1 MDSSTVR
8 RHITKEW
15 AVVSPHAY
23 VGKSDKASGNVTR
36 DNALKVRVID
46 TDNMYRQGQQ
56 SKDPAHQFVVADKDE
71 RTRGFLV
78 QMVAG
83 QVDRHGNSFDDNYR
97 FVARASEFIGVYTE
111 MEAKWTEDEA
121 RQAAWQAKQQA
132 RQKIIDDAVGRI
144 KVTIP
149 ETEENLKTALADLL
163 GTHNQCSVNISV
175 GGVWNED
182 DTAYRAHLKGTVSVD
197 FYAFQ
202 RLLETVYEAREL
214 ADQLREGVNA

>member
-8 RHITKEW
+8 RHILKEW

-23 VGKSDKASGNVTR
+23 VGKSDKASGNVSR
-36 DNALKVRVID
+36 DDALKVRVVD

-56 SKDPAHQFVVADKDE
+56 SKDPTHVFTHAHSSD

-78 QMVAG
+78 QVVAG
-83 QVDRHGNSFDDNYR
+83 QVDRRGESLDDYR
-97 FVARASEFIGVYTE
+97 FVARASEFIGVYAE

-121 RQAAWQAKQQA
+121 RQAAWQVKQQA
-132 RQKIIDDAVGRI
+132 RQKILDDAVGRL

-149 ETEENLKTALADLL
+149 ETEENLKTALGDLL
-163 GTHNQCSVNISV
+163 GTHTQCSVNISV
-175 GGVWNED
+175 GGNWND
-182 DTAYRAHLKGTVSVD
+182 DETAYHAHLKGTVSVD

-214 ADQLREGVNA
+214 ADQLREEVSA

>member
-23 VGKSDKASGNVTR
+23 VGKSEKASGNVSR
-36 DNALKVRVID
+36 KDAVKVRIVD

-56 SKDPAHQFVVADKDE
+56 SKDLTREFIVADKND

-78 QMVAG
+78 QVVEPE
-83 QVDRHGNSFDDNYR
+83 VDRYGDGLVDFR
-97 FVARASEFIGVYTE
+97 FVARATEFIGVYTE
-111 MEAKWTEDEA
+111 MEAKWVEDEA
-121 RQAAWQAKQQA
+121 RQAAWQAKQEA
-132 RQKIIDDAVGRI
+132 RSKIQTDAVGRL

-149 ETEENLKTALADLL
+149 ETEENLKQSLVDLL
-163 GTHNQCSVNISV
+163 GTSDQCSVNISV
-175 GGVWNED
+175 GGTWNADE
-182 DTAYRAHLKGTVSVD
+182 TAFDAHLKGTVSVD

>member
-23 VGKSDKASGNVTR
+23 VGKSEKASGAVSR
-36 DNALKVRVID
+36 DNCVKIRIID
-46 TDNMYRQGQQ
+46 TDNMYRQGQH
-56 SKDPAHQFVVADKDE
+56 SNDPAHMFTVARSDD

-83 QVDRHGNSFDDNYR
+83 QVDRRGDSLDDYR
-97 FVARASEFIGVYTE
+97 FVARATEFIGVYDE
-111 MEAKWTEDEA
+111 MDVKWVEDEA
-121 RQAAWQAKQQA
+121 RQAAWQAKQEA
-132 RQKIIDDAVGRI
+132 RSKIQSDAMGRL

-149 ETEENLKTALADLL
+149 ETEENLKQSLVDLL
-163 GTHNQCSVNISV
+163 GTSNQCSVNISV
-175 GGVWNED
+175 GGTWND
-182 DTAYRAHLKGTVSVD
+182 DETVYHAHLKGTVSVD

-214 ADQLREGVNA
+214 ADQLREEVNA